1 MRPTVDEPIVT
12 TNNTTGHLLRSW
24 SWRRRRRHLP
34 HGERRGGRRGPQC
47 DRSAIEALMVAVLD
61 ELDLTDL
68 VCSIQGVSA
77 VGAAAILAEA
87 GES

>member
-1 MRPTVDEPIVT
+1 MASVAEDVAARSVT
-12 TNNTTGHLLRSW
+12 
-24 SWRRRRRHLP
+24 
-34 HGERRGGRRGPQC
+34 GP
-47 DRSAIEALMVAVLD
+47 
-61 ELDLTDL
+61 

>member
-1 MRPTVDEPIVT
+1 
-12 TNNTTGHLLRSW
+12 
-24 SWRRRRRHLP
+24 
-34 HGERRGGRRGPQC
+34 
-47 DRSAIEALMVAVLD
+47 MVAVLD